1 MQHAVSRGSRRARA
15 WCRERCVNPILSRLS
30 PFCRLDVNAFI
41 AYDAR
46 EELKALGIGQRD
58 DRGALL
64 WDSSEE

>member
-1 MQHAVSRGSRRARA
+1 
-15 WCRERCVNPILSRLS
+15 VNPILSRLS